1 MITWV
6 NGLKYQGLSMAF
18 IQCEETGLKDDIRK
32 AHAWLTSFE
41 VTRDNVLEITRGG
54 RMRWK
59 IENEGFRE
67 QKYSYDM
74 EHFCDCKSPKAM
86 RAMYLLLQTAHML
99 MQLLAK
105 SDLLERPAANLRHL
119 AFLLLESFRNVALQE
134 NIPNM
139 NLPPI
144 QVRFAKASP

>member
-1 MITWV
+1 MGTWV
-6 NGLKYQGLSMAF
+6 NGLEYQGLTMAF
-18 IQCEETGLKDDIRK
+18 IQCEETGPKGDTQE
-32 AHAWLTSFE
+32 AFAWLTSFE
-41 VTRDNVLEITRGG
+41 VNRSNIRETTRGG

-74 EHFCDCKSPKAM
+74 EHFCDCKNPKAM
-86 RAMYLLLQTAHML
+86 RAMYLVLQKAHML

-105 SDLLERPAANLRHL
+105 SDLLERPVKNLRHL
-119 AFLLLESFRNVALQE
+119 AFLLLESLRNVALRE
-134 NIPNM
+134 SIPAM